1 MWIDQLLLTLH
12 ILATATWIGAALAL
26 QVIAARVGP
35 STPDPVVDEF
45 AFDAEAVGKT
55 LFAPAAVVLLL
66 TGVAL
71 TVRQHNEWTE
81 AWILAGI
88 GALVVVLAI
97 GGGFL
102 IPEGRRIAELART
115 PGHDPDEIR
124 TRARRRF
131 LVARVDLGLLILAVA
146 TMVFRPGS

>member
-26 QVIAARVGP
+26 QVIATRVGP

-45 AFDAEAVGKT
+45 AFDAEAVAKT
-55 LFAPAAVVLLL
+55 LFAPAAVVLLV

-71 TVRQHNEWTE
+71 SVRRHHEWTE
-81 AWILAGI
+81 AWISRWDWSAR
-88 GALVVVLAI
+88 
-97 GGGFL
+97 GGPGDRRRVL

-115 PGHDPDEIR
+115 NGHDPDEIR

-131 LVARVDLGLLILAVA
+131 LVARVDLGLLIPAVA
-146 TMVFRPGS
+146 TMGFRPR